1 LVETER
7 SARVIGV
14 DGLVGQLPVNP
25 ADELGEFG
33 VLGELFLLRLEELP
47 FEPGIMGKVASPFI
61 VRAVDPVL
69 GSCDASGSNL
79 SGSEVVEVGVGCL
92 DGLCQSQVFGIA
104 LVACV

>member
-1 LVETER
+1 LVETEGP
-7 SARVIGV
+7 ARVIGV

-25 ADELGEFG
+25 ADKLGEFG
-33 VLGELFLLRLEELP
+33 VIGELFLLRLEELP
-47 FEPGIMGKVASPFI
+47 FEPGIMGKVASPLI

-69 GSCDASGSNL
+69 GPCDAPGSDL
-79 SGSEVVEVGVGCL
+79 TDPEVVEVRVGCL